1 VTIIS
6 FSREAQEIQV
16 HCVAGLHDGAIG
28 KVNLN
33 ARVDRREINTV
44 CIGIYIMAGRTYQG
58 EL

>member
-33 ARVDRREINTV
+33 ARVDRREI
-44 CIGIYIMAGRTYQG
+44 IQG
-58 EL
+58 VSAFT